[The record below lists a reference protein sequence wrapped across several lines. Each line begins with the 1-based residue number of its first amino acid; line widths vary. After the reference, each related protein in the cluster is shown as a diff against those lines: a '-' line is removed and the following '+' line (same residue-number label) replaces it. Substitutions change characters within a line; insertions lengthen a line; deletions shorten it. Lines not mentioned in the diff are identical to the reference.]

1 MWIALVLLYGILKG
15 ARDIIKKQALTK
27 NTTMEVLF
35 FYTLLSFL
43 FVTPGT
49 KTALQI
55 DTAYLGYIF
64 IKSSVIFVA
73 WMCSFGAIK
82 KLPVG
87 FYGIMDMSRVIFAS
101 ILSVAVLCES
111 FTTEKIIGMIL
122 VLAGLFM
129 VNFKKD
135 ATSEKKNYISI
146 ILVLISCLLNAVS
159 EIFDKYLMHYVN
171 STQLQFW
178 YMLFLVLLYFAYSIV
193 TRTHIRWKSLFKN
206 YWVIILSVLFV
217 IGDKAL
223 FMACA
228 EENSSVIAMTLI
240 KQCSVMVTIIGG
252 RLVFKERG
260 TLYKL
265 VCAAVIIAGI
275 VVAVL

>member
-15 ARDIIKKQALTK
+15 ARDIIKKKALTK

-49 KTALQI
+49 KTALEI
-55 DTAYLGYIF
+55 DTGYLGYIF
-64 IKSSVIFVA
+64 IKSFVIFIA

-87 FYGIMDMSRVIFAS
+87 FYGIMDMSRVVFAS
-101 ILSVAVLCES
+101 LLSVTVLDER
-111 FTTEKIIGMIL
+111 FTTAKTIGMIL

-135 ATSEKKNYISI
+135 FSSEKKNYISI

-159 EIFDKYLMHYVN
+159 EIFDKYLMQYVN

-178 YMLFLVLLYFAYSIV
+178 YMLFLVVLYFAYSIISK
-193 TRTHIRWKSLFKN
+193 TRIRWKSLFRN

-223 FMACA
+223 FVACA
-228 EENSSVIAMTLI
+228 QENSSVIAMTLI

-252 RLVFKERG
+252 RLIFKERG

-265 VCAAVIIAGI
+265 LCAAVIIAGI
-275 VVAVL
+275 VTAIM